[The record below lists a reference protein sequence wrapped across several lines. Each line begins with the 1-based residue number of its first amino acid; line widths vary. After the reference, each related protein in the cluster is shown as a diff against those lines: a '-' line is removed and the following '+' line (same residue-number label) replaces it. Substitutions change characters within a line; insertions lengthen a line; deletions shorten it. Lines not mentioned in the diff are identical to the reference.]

1 MANPSLVNY
10 VRRAAMAGL
19 AATLAIIAWASP
31 SVAADSGTSGVVAT
45 GGGRLNVR
53 ATPSL
58 SGKVVTTKNNN
69 ARVVLVCQVKGEKV
83 NGTRRTTTMWNKVK
97 GGGYISDGF
106 IKRGKVPPRCAAN
119 KVPEKPE
126 GGASA
131 STDWRR
137 PLSAKV
143 WSGFHTKARPTHD
156 GVDLGAPRGTR
167 IRAAAD
173 GTVIVAMCNASTK
186 NCDKDG
192 SPKVMGCGWYVDI
205 QHAGG
210 IVTRYCHMV
219 TKPYV
224 KVGQKV
230 SRGEVLG
237 RVGSSGN
244 SSGPHLHFE
253 VHVPPKAGA
262 DAEPVN
268 PVKFYADKGIDLS
281 VD

>member
-19 AATLAIIAWASP
+19 AAILALLAWASP
-31 SVAADSGTSGVVAT
+31 SAAADSGNSGVVAT

-53 ATPSL
+53 DTPSL
-58 SGKVVTTKNNN
+58 SGKVIATQNNG

-83 NGTRRTTTMWNKVK
+83 NGTHRTTTMWNKLQ
-97 GGGYISDGF
+97 GGGYISDAF
-106 IKRGKVPPRCAAN
+106 TKRGKVPPRCTTKAET
-119 KVPEKPE
+119 PEPK
-126 GGASA
+126 GGA
-131 STDWRR
+131 TEWRR
-137 PLSAKV
+137 PLSAKI
-143 WSGFHTKARPTHD
+143 WSGFHTKARPDHD
-156 GVDLGAPRGTR
+156 GVDLGAPRGAR

-173 GTVIVAMCNASTK
+173 GTVIVAMCNASTN

-205 QHAGG
+205 RHAGG
-210 IVTRYCHMV
+210 IITRYCHMV
-219 TKPYV
+219 SKPDV

-230 SRGEVLG
+230 SRDEVLG

-262 DAEPVN
+262 AAKPVD
-268 PVKFYADKGIDLS
+268 PIEFFADKGIELD
-281 VD
+281 VQ

>member
-1 MANPSLVNY
+1 MTSPSLVNFA
-10 VRRAAMAGL
+10 RRAAMAGL
-19 AATLAIIAWASP
+19 AATLAILAWASP
-31 SVAADSGTSGVVAT
+31 SVAADGGTSGVVAT

-53 ATPSL
+53 DTPSL
-58 SGKVVTTKNNN
+58 SAKVVGTKNN
-69 ARVVLVCQVKGEKV
+69 ASRVVLLCQVKGEKV

-97 GGGYISDGF
+97 GGGYISDAF
-106 IKRGKVPPRCAAN
+106 VKRGKVPPVCAKKKA
-119 KVPEKPE
+119 KDDTEA
-126 GGASA
+126 AS
-131 STDWRR
+131 STEWRR
-137 PLSAKV
+137 PLAAKI
-143 WSGFHTKARPTHD
+143 WSGFHTKSRPNHD

-192 SPKVMGCGWYVDI
+192 SWKVQGCGWYVDI

-253 VHVPPKAGA
+253 VHVPSKVGA
-262 DAEPVN
+262 EAEPVN
-268 PVKFYADKGIDLS
+268 PVKFYADKGIDLN
-281 VD
+281 VG

>member
-1 MANPSLVNY
+1 
-10 VRRAAMAGL
+10 
-19 AATLAIIAWASP
+19 
-31 SVAADSGTSGVVAT
+31 
-45 GGGRLNVR
+45 
-53 ATPSL
+53 
-58 SGKVVTTKNNN
+58 
-69 ARVVLVCQVKGEKV
+69 
-83 NGTRRTTTMWNKVK
+83 
-97 GGGYISDGF
+97 
-106 IKRGKVPPRCAAN
+106 
-119 KVPEKPE
+119 
-126 GGASA
+126 
-131 STDWRR
+131 
-137 PLSAKV
+137 
-143 WSGFHTKARPTHD
+143 
-156 GVDLGAPRGTR
+156 
-167 IRAAAD
+167 
-173 GTVIVAMCNASTK
+173 VAMCNASTK

-268 PVKFYADKGIDLS
+268 PVKFYADKGIDLN

>member
-10 VRRAAMAGL
+10 VRRAALAGL
-19 AATLAIIAWASP
+19 AVTFALLAWASP
-31 SVAADSGTSGVVAT
+31 SLAADGGNSGVVAT

-53 ATPSL
+53 ETASL
-58 SGKVVTTKNNN
+58 SGTVVATINN
-69 ARVVLVCQVKGEKV
+69 ASRVVLVCQVKGDKV
-83 NGTRRTTTMWNKVK
+83 TGTRRTSTMWNKIK
-97 GGGYISDGF
+97 GGGYIADAY
-106 IKRGKVPPRCAAN
+106 IKRGKVPPRCAVN
-119 KVPEKPE
+119 KAPEKPE
-126 GGASA
+126 GGATA
-131 STDWRR
+131 STQWRR
-137 PLSAKV
+137 PVTAKV
-143 WSGFHTKARPTHD
+143 WSGFHTKDRPTHD

-205 QHAGG
+205 EHADG

-224 KVGQKV
+224 TVGQKV

-253 VHVPPKAGA
+253 VHVPPKKG
-262 DAEPVN
+262 AEPVPVS
-268 PVKFYADKGIDLS
+268 PVKFFADKGIDLS
-281 VD
+281 VG

>member
-1 MANPSLVNY
+1 MANPSLVNF
-10 VRRAAMAGL
+10 VRRAALAGL
-19 AATLAIIAWASP
+19 AVTFAILAWASP
-31 SVAADSGTSGVVAT
+31 SLAADGGNSGVVAT

-53 ATPSL
+53 ETPSL
-58 SGKVVTTKNNN
+58 SGKVVATKNN
-69 ARVVLVCQVKGEKV
+69 ASRVVLLCQVKGDKV

-97 GGGYISDGF
+97 GGGYVSDAF
-106 IKRGKVPPRCAAN
+106 LKRGKVPPRCAKKA
-119 KVPEKPE
+119 KDE
-126 GGASA
+126 GGATA
-131 STDWRR
+131 NLDWRR

-192 SPKVMGCGWYVDI
+192 SWKVQGCGWYVDI
-205 QHAGG
+205 EHAGG

-253 VHVPPKAGA
+253 VHVPPKEGA
-262 DAEPVN
+262 EAEPTD
-268 PVKFYADKGIDLS
+268 PVKFYADKGIDLD